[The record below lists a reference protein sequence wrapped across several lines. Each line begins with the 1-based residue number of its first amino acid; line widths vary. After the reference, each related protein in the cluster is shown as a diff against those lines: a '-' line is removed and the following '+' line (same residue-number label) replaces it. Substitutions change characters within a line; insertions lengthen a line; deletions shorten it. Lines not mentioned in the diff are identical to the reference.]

1 MTFIISSSI
10 NGLLSPLQV
19 VFISTTQIRSLP
31 PKNQGKKIASKVDGI
46 SLLLKI
52 IGQPLKP
59 QKDLFTKEFA
69 NNSHIEQLDLLQ
81 HQIMIWL
88 LNCWFIHKNTQK
100 QIGWKNITPTLW
112 SFSY

>member
-10 NGLLSPLQV
+10 NGLLSPLQI
-19 VFISTTQIRSLP
+19 VFINTTQIRSLP
-31 PKNQGKKIASKVDGI
+31 PNNQGKKIASKVDGI

-52 IGQPLKP
+52 IGQFLKP
-59 QKDLFTKEFA
+59 QKDLFTKKFA

-88 LNCWFIHKNTQK
+88 LNFWFIHKNTQK
-100 QIGWKNITPTLW
+100 QIG
-112 SFSY
+112 

>member
-10 NGLLSPLQV
+10 NGLLSLFQV
-19 VFISTTQIRSLP
+19 VFINTTQIISVP
-31 PKNQGKKIASKVDGI
+31 PNNQVKNMASKVDGI

-52 IGQPLKP
+52 IGQFLKP
-59 QKDLFTKEFA
+59 QKDLFTNSFA
-69 NNSHIEQLDLLQ
+69 NNSHIKQLDLLQ

-100 QIGWKNITPTLW
+100 QIG
-112 SFSY
+112 